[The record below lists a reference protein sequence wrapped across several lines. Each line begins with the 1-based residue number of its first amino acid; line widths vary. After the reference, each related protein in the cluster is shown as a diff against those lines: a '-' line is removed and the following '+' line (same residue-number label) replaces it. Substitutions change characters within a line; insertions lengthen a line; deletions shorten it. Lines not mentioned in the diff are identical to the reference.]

1 MSLTVLRE
9 QLVFS
14 VFSVFNV
21 FNIFGV
27 LVLYRLER
35 ALTRSAYREEEEKEK
50 E

>member
-14 VFSVFNV
+14 VFSVLNV
-21 FNIFGV
+21 FGV